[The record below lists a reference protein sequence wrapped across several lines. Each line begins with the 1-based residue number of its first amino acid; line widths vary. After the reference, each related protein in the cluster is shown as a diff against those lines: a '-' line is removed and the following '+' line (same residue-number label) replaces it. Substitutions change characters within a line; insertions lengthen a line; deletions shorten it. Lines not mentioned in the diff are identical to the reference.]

1 MKGFESPD
9 VLDFSLV
16 RGDPWFRF
24 QRAIGLIPPTGL
36 GIVRRS
42 VVFAL
47 LTWVPLVIWAILWR
61 RAFPGELAEPL
72 LQHIGIH
79 ARCLVAIPLLIISEA
94 AADRYPRELIP
105 YFIASGLVQDET
117 KPKFQGVIRSA
128 EKMRDSWV
136 AWGSLLGVTLFM
148 TLAGSYE
155 SAHLHDVAWAHVESG
170 GKVSLGFGGWWYL
183 VVVRFMFTFLLLV
196 WAWRLLV
203 CSVLLWRISR
213 LDLQLVPTHPDG
225 AGGLGFLEDVPIIF
239 SLVVFAMSVVMAS
252 RWEHDVLYHG
262 AQSTSFNILLA
273 VFVAIVLVLFLSP
286 LAFFSR
292 SLRRLKQHSLLDYG
306 ALVGQHGRLVQR
318 RWISGKDVKNAALL
332 QAPELGPVSDTVAM
346 YGVVEDIRIILIGKR
361 SLLAIALPALLPML
375 PLWAID
381 IPLNELVMKLLE
393 TLI

>member
-1 MKGFESPD
+1 
-9 VLDFSLV
+9 
-16 RGDPWFRF
+16 
-24 QRAIGLIPPTGL
+24 
-36 GIVRRS
+36 

-47 LTWVPLVIWAILWR
+47 VTWVPLVIWAMLWR

-94 AADRYPRELIP
+94 AADRYPRELFP
-105 YFIASGLVQDET
+105 YFLTSGLVHDDA
-117 KPKFQGVIRSA
+117 KPKFHGILRSA
-128 EKMRDSWV
+128 EKMRDSWM

-155 SAHLHDVAWAHVESG
+155 SAHLHDVAWAQVESG

-203 CSVLLWRISR
+203 CSALLWRISR

-225 AGGLGFLEDVPIIF
+225 AGGLGFLQDIPIIF

-262 AQSTSFNILLA
+262 AQSTSFNILLT
-273 VFVAIVLVLFLSP
+273 VFVAMMFVLFLSP
-286 LAFFSR
+286 LTFFSR
-292 SLRRLKQHSLLDYG
+292 GLRRLKQHSLLDYG

-318 RWISGKDVKNAALL
+318 RWIFGNDIKNTALL

-346 YGVVEDIRIILIGKR
+346 YKVVEDIRIILIGKR
-361 SLLAIALPALLPML
+361 SLLAIGLPALLPML

-381 IPLNELVMKLLE
+381 IPLKELVMKLLE
-393 TLI
+393 ALI

>member
-1 MKGFESPD
+1 MKSSESPD
-9 VLDFSLV
+9 GLSFSLV

-24 QRAIGLIPPTGL
+24 QQAIGLIPSTGL

-47 LTWVPLVIWAILWR
+47 VTWVPLVIWAILWR

-72 LQHIGIH
+72 LQHLGIH
-79 ARCLVAIPLLIISEA
+79 ARCLLAIPLLIISEA

-105 YFIASGLVQDET
+105 YFLTSGLVQDET
-117 KPKFQGVIRSA
+117 KPKFESIISSA

-136 AWGSLLGVTLFM
+136 AWGGLLGITLFV
-148 TLAGSYE
+148 TFVGSYQP
-155 SAHLHDVAWAHVESG
+155 AHLHDVAWAHMESG
-170 GKVSLGFGGWWYL
+170 GKGSLGFGGWWYL
-183 VVVRFMFTFLLLV
+183 VVVRSVFTFLLIA
-196 WAWRLLV
+196 WAWRLVV

-239 SLVVFAMSVVMAS
+239 SSVVLAMSVVMAS

-273 VFVAIVLVLFLSP
+273 VFVAIMFVLFLSP

-292 SLRRLKQHSLLDYG
+292 CLRRLKQRSLLDYG
-306 ALVGQHGRLVQR
+306 ALVGQHGRLVRR
-318 RWISGKDVKNAALL
+318 RWITGKDVKDVALL

-346 YGVVEDIRIILIGKR
+346 YEVVDNIRIIPIGKR
-361 SLLAIALPALLPML
+361 SLLAIGLPALLPML

-381 IPLNELVMKLLE
+381 IPLKELVPKLLE
-393 TLI
+393 ALI